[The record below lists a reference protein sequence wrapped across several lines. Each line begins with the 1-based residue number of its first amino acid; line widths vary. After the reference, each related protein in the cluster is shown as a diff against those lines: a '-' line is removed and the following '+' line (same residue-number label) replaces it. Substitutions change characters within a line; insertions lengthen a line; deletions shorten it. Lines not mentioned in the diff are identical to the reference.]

1 MKPIR
6 NIAVLGLGTM
16 GHGIVQAFAAAGFRV
31 RGFDALKSAR
41 DSLPGLIRRNLE
53 EFMAAGL
60 ATKSEV
66 APVLARITIC
76 ASEAEAV
83 RGAHFVTEAVREDL
97 RVKQDLF
104 ARIEDLVAPDAILA
118 SNSSTFPISRSAARM
133 RRPERAIVT
142 HWFNPPHIVPVVE
155 VVPGRRTSAG
165 TTKATLALMRR
176 IGKEPVRIDRELPGF
191 IVNRVQVAVMREVW
205 DLLDRGVATPE
216 GIDSAIRGTMGFR
229 LAAIG
234 PLEVNDF
241 GGLDVHASVFRNLV
255 GEISSG
261 TRLPGGI
268 GRLVKAGHFGTKT
281 LRGIYRYTPASLAA
295 KRSRRDRCFLALLKM
310 LHTGNPKAT
319 AR

>member
-41 DSLPGLIRRNLE
+41 DSLPKLIKRNLND
-53 EFMAAGL
+53 FVAAGL
-60 ATKSEV
+60 ARRTSV
-66 APVLARITIC
+66 ASLLGRITVC
-76 ASEAEAV
+76 DSEAEAV

-97 RVKQDLF
+97 SVKQKLF
-104 ARIEDLVAPDAILA
+104 ARLEGLVARDTILA
-118 SNSSTFPISRSAARM
+118 SNSSTFPISQSSARM
-133 RRPERAIVT
+133 RWPGRAIVT

-165 TTKATLALMRR
+165 VTKATLALMRT
-176 IGKEPVRIDRELPGF
+176 IGKEAVRIDQELPGF

-205 DLLDRGVATPE
+205 DLLDRGVATPQA
-216 GIDSAIRGTMGFR
+216 IDTAIRGTMGFR

-241 GGLDVHASVFRNLV
+241 GGLDLHARVFRNLV
-255 GEISSG
+255 GEICSH
-261 TRLPGGI
+261 TRLPGAI
-268 GRLVKAGHFGTKT
+268 SRLIKAGHFGVKT
-281 LRGIYRYTPASLAA
+281 GRGIYRYTPDSLAA
-295 KRSRRDRCFLALLKM
+295 KRSRRDGCFLALLKM
-310 LHTGNPKAT
+310 FHSDSHKTP

>member
-41 DSLPGLIRRNLE
+41 DSLPKLIERNLKD
-53 EFMAAGL
+53 FVTAGL
-60 ATKSEV
+60 ARKSSV
-66 APVLARITIC
+66 APLLGRITVC
-76 ASEAEAV
+76 DSEAEAV
-83 RGAHFVTEAVREDL
+83 RGAQFVTEAVREDL
-97 RVKQDLF
+97 SVKQNLF
-104 ARIEDLVAPDAILA
+104 ARLEGLVSADTILA
-118 SNSSTFPISRSAARM
+118 SNSSTFPISQSAARM

-165 TTKATLALMRR
+165 VTKVTLALMKK
-176 IGKEPVRIDRELPGF
+176 IGKEAVRIDRELAGF

-216 GIDSAIRGTMGFR
+216 AIDAAIRGTMGFR

-241 GGLDVHASVFRNLV
+241 GGLDLHARVFRNLV
-255 GEISSG
+255 GEICSH
-261 TRLPGGI
+261 TRLPGTI
-268 GRLVKAGHFGTKT
+268 GRLVKAGHFGAKT
-281 LRGIYRYTPASLAA
+281 GRGIYRYTPGSLAA
-295 KRSRRDRCFLALLKM
+295 KRSRRDRSFLALLRM
-310 LHTGNPKAT
+310 FHTDNPKAA